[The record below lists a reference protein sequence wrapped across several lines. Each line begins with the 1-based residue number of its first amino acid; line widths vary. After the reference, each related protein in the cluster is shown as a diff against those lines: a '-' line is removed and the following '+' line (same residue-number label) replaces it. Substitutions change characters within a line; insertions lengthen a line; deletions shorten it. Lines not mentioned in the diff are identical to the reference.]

1 MQNGQKHGVYTRI
14 MKQKCIMQ
22 TQFDFQVGDSSS
34 TLGAF
39 RLWFDFQNRFNFG
52 SGMQT
57 GAPCP
62 QHLPARRIC
71 SPGQPPDGQMCL
83 LGAYF
88 AKSLFSEHKID
99 VVTRIKFWKQP
110 KSTKVHKK
118 APPGMPE
125 ALKFIRLSN
134 RFDFRPTLP
143 AGAKVHAMPG
153 GWSGGVLLA
162 CIALSPLLAGL
173 QDIVLDALPC
183 ALRIIADLRA
193 VLFCGPYCDTVPTLI
208 IFDAGAGVCC

>member
-1 MQNGQKHGVYTRI
+1 MQDHSTFRQGITLRLWER
-14 MKQKCIMQ
+14 
-22 TQFDFQVGDSSS
+22 FDFGS
-34 TLGAF
+34 TF
-39 RLWFDFQNRFNFG
+39 KPVRLWQQGVKRRTLTAAP
-52 SGMQT
+52 SGPAD
-57 GAPCP
+57 APQDGP
-62 QHLPARRIC
+62 QL
-71 SPGQPPDGQMCL
+71 GKMCL

-88 AKSLFSEHKID
+88 AKSLFSEHQID

-125 ALKFIRLSN
+125 ALEFIRLSN
-134 RFDFRPTLP
+134 RFDFRSTLP
-143 AGAKVHAMPG
+143 AGFKVGNATPG
-153 GWSGGVLLA
+153 GWCGGVLLA
-162 CIALSPLLAGL
+162 CIALPPLLTGL

>member
-1 MQNGQKHGVYTRI
+1 LVRLSNP
-14 MKQKCIMQ
+14 
-22 TQFDFQVGDSSS
+22 FD
-34 TLGAF
+34 
-39 RLWFDFQNRFNFG
+39 FG

-62 QHLPARRIC
+62 QCLPARRMLPRTAP
-71 SPGQPPDGQMCL
+71 SL
-83 LGAYF
+83 
-88 AKSLFSEHKID
+88 AKCAFWVHISLNNDLANIRLTLQRVLNFGSSQKAQKCI
-99 VVTRIKFWKQP
+99 
-110 KSTKVHKK
+110 KK

-125 ALKFIRLSN
+125 ALEFIRLSN
-134 RFDFRPTLP
+134 RFDFRSTLP
-143 AGAKVHAMPG
+143 AGFKVGNATPG
-153 GWSGGVLLA
+153 GWCGGGLLA
-162 CIALSPLLAGL
+162 CIALPPLLTGL

>member
-1 MQNGQKHGVYTRI
+1 MIRLSNP
-14 MKQKCIMQ
+14 
-22 TQFDFQVGDSSS
+22 FDF
-34 TLGAF
+34 
-39 RLWFDFQNRFNFG
+39 G
-52 SGMQT
+52 SRMQT
-57 GAPCP
+57 GAPC
-62 QHLPARRIC
+62 QQRLPARRIC
-71 SPGQPPDGQMCL
+71 SPGRFRPGKMCL

-88 AKSLFSEHKID
+88 AKSLFSEHQID
-99 VVTRIKFWKQP
+99 DATCIKFWKQP

-134 RFDFRPTLP
+134 RFDFRSTLP
-143 AGAKVHAMPG
+143 AGFQVGNATPG
-153 GWSGGVLLA
+153 GWCGGVLLA
-162 CIALSPLLAGL
+162 CIALPPLLTGL

-183 ALRIIADLRA
+183 ALRIIAYLRA